1 MWNWLDLKTSYILS
15 YIHTSQR
22 HDNNGAAHCPKSTW
36 NVSKKKMNH
45 IKRAV
50 TQGRQTAAG
59 GSAWLRFAD
68 MVLKIN
74 LREGFPCE
82 ITKIWSES
90 RKAKQHSG
98 ASYTSRSKKATSVL
112 DWRHGNELCS
122 TEAFEWKTRDQKY
135 KQTLESKGLF
145 TRPVTG
151 GTAKQVSRWSITCF
165 FLQGI
170 IKFPCTDT
178 LTSIQRLKPKFC
190 SRCPLSSCIVDTHP
204 LSPLQRGLRCNWCFF
219 TRAKTPNLFPYP
231 VPNGK
236 NLWSKAENV
245 EYRLPCWKG
254 WVVSICNSMKSFFLL
269 LYCFN
274 TVYTHRPGWVQLLLG
289 LHKRKKNIC
298 LKSEKTEIQIHYRL

>member
-22 HDNNGAAHCPKSTW
+22 HDNNGAAHCPKSRW

-145 TRPVTG
+145 TRRVTG
-151 GTAKQVSRWSITCF
+151 GTAKQVSQWSTCF

-204 LSPLQRGLRCNWCFF
+204 LSPLQRRLQKHQIYFLIQFQMGKIFGLKQKMLN
-219 TRAKTPNLFPYP
+219 TDYLA
-231 VPNGK
+231 GK
-236 NLWSKAENV
+236 VGLCPSV
-245 EYRLPCWKG
+245 IQWK
-254 WVVSICNSMKSFFLL
+254 VSFCSYTVSILCILTDLGGCNFF
-269 LYCFN
+269 
-274 TVYTHRPGWVQLLLG
+274 
-289 LHKRKKNIC
+289 
-298 LKSEKTEIQIHYRL
+298 